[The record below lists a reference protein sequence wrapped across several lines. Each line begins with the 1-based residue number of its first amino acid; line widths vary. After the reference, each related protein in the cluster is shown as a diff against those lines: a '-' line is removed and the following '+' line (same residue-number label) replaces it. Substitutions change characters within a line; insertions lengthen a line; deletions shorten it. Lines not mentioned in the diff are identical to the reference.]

1 MRGAEDIPATVH
13 IHHNYFFR
21 PNCFLLWGLS
31 KPVTDD
37 HLRFDIGLVSK
48 GADISNHQMGGSRRN
63 ENEIMM
69 VLDTV
74 EWNLRVVLVL
84 PTIHPDGTACIKLPT
99 VKTNLSEHRG
109 SEPA

>member
-1 MRGAEDIPATVH
+1 MRGQGDIRATVH

-21 PNCFLLWGLS
+21 PDCFLLWGLP

-48 GADISNHQMGGSRRN
+48 RADISNHQMGGSRGD
-63 ENEIMM
+63 ENEIIM

-84 PTIHPDGTACIKLPT
+84 PTSHPDGAVCLQLPT
-99 VKTNLSEHRG
+99 DKTNLNEQR
-109 SEPA
+109 EE